1 MNTGS
6 FQTDLIFTSG
16 VLTAY
21 VLILAFVL
29 GSVFGSFI
37 NCMAWRI
44 AHGEKITGGRSHCT
58 SCGHVLGPLDLVPI
72 FSYLFLRGR
81 CRYCHDKISP
91 RYMITELLLA
101 VTFLGCIL
109 RYGLGFDAL
118 RWMALSCCL
127 LGLSLVDLET
137 YLIPDRFLIAALV
150 IYAVTL
156 PFTATPVVDQLKSG
170 IPGALILCVGMLL
183 LSLLFDKVTGKESLG
198 GGDIKLYFVAGLY
211 LGPIGGLLCLILSC
225 VIGLVFSALIK
236 QKRIPFGPSIS
247 AAILLTAFF
256 GSPLINWYA
265 GLLGF

>member
-6 FQTDLIFTSG
+6 FQTDIIFESR

-21 VLILAFVL
+21 VLILAFVM
-29 GSVFGSFI
+29 GSVLGSFI
-37 NCMAWRI
+37 NCMAWRL

-58 SCGHVLGPLDLVPI
+58 ACGHVLGPLDLVPI
-72 FSYLFLRGR
+72 FSYLFLHGK
-81 CRYCHDKISP
+81 CRYCGEKISP

-101 VTFLGCIL
+101 AVFVDCIL

-118 RWMALSCCL
+118 RWMAFSCCL

-137 YLIPDRFLIAALV
+137 CTIPDRFLVAALV
-150 IYAVTL
+150 IYALTL
-156 PFTATPVVDQLKSG
+156 PVTAAPVPDQLRSG
-170 IPGALILCVGMLL
+170 IPGALLLGAGMLV

-211 LGPIGGLLCLILSC
+211 LGSVGGLLCLILSC
-225 VIGLVFSALIK
+225 VLGLLFSAGIRK
-236 QKRIPFGPSIS
+236 RRIPFGPAIS

-256 GSPLINWYA
+256 GSPLILWYE